1 MMNGK
6 IFVTIALASMALAC
20 ASDDDAASGAPRS
33 PCYTLDGPE
42 VPADVCALKDSK
54 ELLRCQRE
62 PFTYSRQRD
71 GLLLR
76 IECHVVGKL
85 PARGAEYNRWV
96 SERADV
102 SIVKFLV
109 EGWSLWPM
117 AECDLSYVVSSL
129 SSVQQT
135 SPDIVRVDASMWFH
149 DNTATVGVLPP
160 LTTDSVVFGPEDCSF
175 EAPAPR

>member
-1 MMNGK
+1 MPKLVLLCVLFAATG
-6 IFVTIALASMALAC
+6 C
-20 ASDDDAASGAPRS
+20 ASDADDGSGGGLSRG
-33 PCYTLDGPE
+33 CGTLDGPD
-42 VPADVCALKDSK
+42 VPAEVCALKDSK

-102 SIVKFLV
+102 SIVKFLA

-117 AECDLSYVVSSL
+117 AECDLNFVVSSL
-129 SSVQQT
+129 SRVQQT
-135 SPDIVRVDASMWFH
+135 LSDNMRVDASMWSH

-160 LTTDSVVFGPEDCSF
+160 LASDSVVFQPDDCTYD
-175 EAPAPR
+175 APTQM